1 MSRRAVAS
9 LTAILLATALVAV
22 GAITGLAGAGAASQP
37 DGGRAAGR
45 GVPEPKIKFDPIP
58 YGHQRKHQMAN
69 YSHRHYGKRTWRLDP
84 RAIVL
89 HYTASSSYESVH
101 QTFASDAPNLGES
114 PGVCAQFVVDKDGTI
129 YQQTRLYVRCRH
141 TIGLNHVALGI
152 EMVQEELGGRNE
164 STHAILNRRA
174 QIQSATH
181 LVAWLKQRYRIS
193 MKNVIGHAMAND
205 SPLFKDL
212 EGWRNDHTDWR
223 KGDVRVF
230 RKRVNR
236 IVKAHLSRPA
246 PVERGRS
253 DRHMIFGRSVEGR
266 KLIARE
272 IGDPDARRTALIVGE
287 IHGSEDAGRK
297 IIHRLGTSPGKLKDI
312 DAWTVV
318 SVNPDGD
325 AADRRT
331 NDHGVD
337 LNRNFSVNWS
347 GSEPKGSGYYA
358 GPHPFSEP
366 ESKAVR
372 ALVKRI
378 DPDLTIYYHQ
388 PWGAVLGPCSRN
400 GPQRLYSKISK
411 IPLDCERG
419 KDLPGTA
426 IQWQNSRGGV
436 AFVVE
441 LAAGQLSSR
450 DLRRNARAAA
460 TVAAG

>member
-1 MSRRAVAS
+1 MAAVVGSGAAS
-9 LTAILLATALVAV
+9 GV
-22 GAITGLAGAGAASQP
+22 AGAGDP
-37 DGGRAAGR
+37 PVPETGRAPHAR
-45 GVPEPKIKFDPIP
+45 GVPEPKIDFDPIP
-58 YGHQRKHQMAN
+58 YGHERKHQMAN
-69 YSHRHYGKRTWRLDP
+69 YSKRHYGKRTWRLDP

-89 HYTASSSYESVH
+89 HYTATPDYGSVH
-101 QTFASDAPNLGES
+101 ATFSSNAPDLGES
-114 PGVCAQFVVDKDGTI
+114 PGVCSQFVVDKDGTI

-141 TIGLNHVALGI
+141 TIGLNHVALGV

-164 STHAILNRRA
+164 STHAILDRSA
-174 QIQSATH
+174 QIEAATH
-181 LVAWLKQRYRIS
+181 LVAWLKQRYRIP
-193 MKNVIGHAMAND
+193 MEDVIGHAMAND
-205 SPLFKDL
+205 SHLFKDL

-223 KGDVRVF
+223 KGDVRIF
-230 RKRVNR
+230 RGRVNR
-236 IVKAHLSRPA
+236 IIRAHLAGPSSLARSQG
-246 PVERGRS
+246 ERR
-253 DRHMIFGRSVEGR
+253 IVFGHSVEGR
-266 KLIARE
+266 RLVARE
-272 IGDPDARRTALIVGE
+272 IGDPEAKRTALIVGQ
-287 IHGSEDAGRK
+287 IHGDEHAGRA
-297 IIHRLGTSPGKLKDI
+297 IVHRLGDHPGQLRDV

-337 LNRNFSVNWS
+337 LNRNFSVDWS
-347 GSEPKGSGYYA
+347 DSEPKGSGYYP

-372 ALVKRI
+372 TLVKRI

-411 IPLDCERG
+411 IPLDCDRG

-426 IQWQNSRGGV
+426 IQWQNARRGI

-441 LAAGQLSSR
+441 LAAGGLSSR

>member
-1 MSRRAVAS
+1 MSGRSGASFIAIPLAVALVGIGALS
-9 LTAILLATALVAV
+9 PPAGTAAASHK
-22 GAITGLAGAGAASQP
+22 AGAAH
-37 DGGRAAGR
+37 R
-45 GVPEPKIKFDPIP
+45 GVPQPKIRFDPIP
-58 YGHQRKHQMAN
+58 YGRDRKHQMAS
-69 YSHRHYGKRTWRLDP
+69 YSHRHYGKRSWRLDP

-89 HYTASSSYESVH
+89 HYTASSSYESAH
-101 QTFASDAPNLGES
+101 QTFASNAPSLGEA
-114 PGVCAQFVVDKDGTI
+114 PGVCAQFVVDEDGTI

-164 STHAILNRRA
+164 STHAILDRKA
-174 QIQSATH
+174 QIRSATR

-236 IVKAHLSRPA
+236 IIKAHLSRPA
-246 PVERGRS
+246 NAGRGRGE
-253 DRHMIFGRSVEGR
+253 RRIVFGHSVEGR
-266 KLIARE
+266 RLVARE

-287 IHGSEDAGRK
+287 IHGSEPAGRK
-297 IIHRLGTSPGKLKDI
+297 IIHRLGAGPGKLKHV

-347 GSEPKGSGYYA
+347 GSEPRGSGYYA

-372 ALVKRI
+372 RLVRRI

-388 PWGAVLGPCSRN
+388 PWGAVLGPCSPN
-400 GPQRLYSKISK
+400 GPQRRYSEISG
-411 IPLDCERG
+411 IPLDCDRG
-419 KDLPGTA
+419 VDLPGTA
-426 IQWQNSRGGV
+426 IQWQNARGGV

-441 LAAGQLSSR
+441 LAAGNLSSR
-450 DLRRNARAAA
+450 ELRRNARAAA